1 MSEDLENKINE
12 LVEQDWTLEF
22 GEDLDFEKNPYHYV
36 RIKEIDEFVYCAKT
50 KQAVI
55 DNYKKQLRLLLKVAL
70 EFGDPLPVP
79 GVYDRDDDFI

>member
-1 MSEDLENKINE
+1 MSEELEKKLDE
-12 LVEQDWTLEF
+12 LVEENWTLEF
-22 GEDLDFEKNPYHYV
+22 GEDLDFEKKLYHYV

-55 DNYKKQLRLLLKVAL
+55 DNYKKQLRLLFKVAL

-79 GVYDRDDDFI
+79 GVFEE